1 MKVWYIILIKWLD
14 KMIKNIFITLVLSLL
29 LINNSYSKE
38 NFFDEAKKMFD
49 NKKYEESK
57 FLFQR
62 DIVYNPKKAK
72 SYLFLAKIFKIEE
85 NLKEQEKNLNVT
97 LLLDP
102 QNEEAIYLLMDIEI
116 ERSNF
121 DKVKKLKKDFELVC
135 SKMCPKISS
144 INEKLK
150 NFDSK
155 DES

>member
-1 MKVWYIILIKWLD
+1 
-14 KMIKNIFITLVLSLL
+14 MIKNIFITLVLSLL

-121 DKVKKLKKDFELVC
+121 DKVKKLKEDFELIC

-150 NFDSK
+150 NFDTK

>member
-1 MKVWYIILIKWLD
+1 
-14 KMIKNIFITLVLSLL
+14 MIKNIFITLVLSLL

-121 DKVKKLKKDFELVC
+121 DKVKKLKEDFELVC

>member
-1 MKVWYIILIKWLD
+1 MNKKFFIII
-14 KMIKNIFITLVLSLL
+14 IFSIS
-29 LINNSYSKE
+29 LINSSFSKE
-38 NFFDEAKKMFD
+38 NFFDEAKKLFD
-49 NKKYEESK
+49 TEKFEESK

-62 DIVYNPKKAK
+62 DIVFNPQKAE
-72 SYLFLAKIFKIEE
+72 SYLFLAKIYRIEE
-85 NLKEQEKNLNVT
+85 NLKEEEKNLNAT

-121 DKVKKLKKDFELVC
+121 SKVKELKEDFELVC
-135 SKMCPKISS
+135 SNLCPKISS

-150 NFDSK
+150 NFDTK